1 MDFAFTDEQQ
11 MLLDTTRRFVTER
24 YGFAYRKGVR
34 DSNEGWSREAWKGLA
49 DLGLLASNIP
59 ESDGGIGA
67 GPVGSMLVGT
77 VLGECL
83 SLEPFWSSAVVATR
97 AIVELGSAEQRRQ
110 WLPPMAAGELVAVLA
125 HDEADMRG
133 GGLQMGTRAAR
144 EGAGWRLNGRKSL
157 IYHAQAA
164 GLLLVSASTDDDD
177 LGVFAVP
184 AGAPGLQLHPCTT
197 VDDQR
202 AADVVLENVAVG
214 EDARLGG
221 DATAAL
227 QTVSDA
233 GLAALCSEAF
243 GAMDKVFAA
252 TVEYSRSRLQFGVP
266 IGSFQALQHRM
277 AEMLMHLEQARSML
291 YLATS
296 ACADDDMQ
304 TRNAALDAAKVLM
317 GQAARYIGQQAIQL
331 HGGMG
336 MTDELN
342 ISHYFKRLLAFEL
355 RCGTTTA
362 HLEDY
367 IDQMQTA

>member
-24 YGFAYRKGVR
+24 YGYACRKAVR
-34 DSNEGWSREAWKGLA
+34 DSAEGWSRDAWKGLA
-49 DLGLLASNIP
+49 DLGVLALNVP
-59 ESDGGIGA
+59 ESDGGLGS
-67 GPVGSMLVGT
+67 GPVESMLVGIAM
-77 VLGECL
+77 GECL

-97 AIVELGSAEQRRQ
+97 AIVELGSVEQRKR
-110 WLPPMAAGELVAVLA
+110 WLPPMAAGELVALLA
-125 HDEADMRG
+125 HNEADMRS
-133 GGLQMGTRAAR
+133 GGLKVRTRATR
-144 EGAGWRLNGRKSL
+144 EGGRWRLSGRKSL
-157 IYHAQAA
+157 IYHAPAA
-164 GLLLVSASTDDDD
+164 GLLLVSARTDDGD
-177 LGVFAVP
+177 LGLFAVP
-184 AGAPGLQLHPCTT
+184 PGAAGLQLNPYAT

-202 AADVVLENVAVG
+202 AADVVLERVDVE
-214 EDARLGG
+214 EDARLGH
-221 DATAAL
+221 DAAAAV
-227 QTVSDA
+227 QNAFDT
-233 GLAALCSEAF
+233 GLAALCAEAF

-252 TVEYSRSRLQFGVP
+252 TVEYSRSRIQFGVP

-296 ACADDDMQ
+296 ACMDADLHA
-304 TRNAALDAAKVLM
+304 RHAALDAAKVLM

-355 RCGTTTA
+355 RCGTTA
-362 HLEDY
+362 GHLEDY
-367 IDQMQTA
+367 VIQMQTA